1 MKKMLTI
8 LSFALLT
15 STTYVMA
22 QEAGSVNGIKI
33 TVKEADKALEVLTKG
48 QKTWKTLP
56 PKDKKQLIQLMAPSK
71 LVAAKA
77 KKSLTKEEK
86 EAAYTGFWMQK
97 KMASVKISD
106 NDAKLIYKKMVKAS
120 SNSKNKQK
128 IPPFESVKNNI
139 KMQLAQEKVVA
150 NLMKNAKIKI
160 K

>member
-1 MKKMLTI
+1 MKKMLAI
-8 LSFALLT
+8 LSFALLA

-33 TVKEADKALEVLTKG
+33 TVEEADKALEVLTKG

-56 PKDKKQLIQLMAPSK
+56 AKDKKQLIQLMAPSK

-86 EAAYTGFWMQK
+86 EAAFTSFWMQK
-97 KMASVKISD
+97 KMVSVKISD

-120 SNSKNKQK
+120 SSSKNKQK
-128 IPPFESVKNNI
+128 IPSFESVKNNI